1 MFIYQKF
8 KDKKNSQNDL
18 NIKLKIYEIKYEKS
32 NEELNLMKIIDIPS
46 DKFIVFFDEIN
57 TSTAIGLISEI
68 LCNRTCRG
76 KLLPN
81 NLVFVSAWNPY
92 KKKYKDSTNYGLVY
106 KPLYIN
112 KYLVYNVL
120 PLPYNL
126 IY

>member
-18 NIKLKIYEIKYEKS
+18 NIKIKNLKTKYEKLK
-32 NEELNLMKIIDIPS
+32 EKLNSMKIIDIPS
-46 DKFIVFFDEIN
+46 EKFIIFFDEIN

-81 NLVFVSAWNPY
+81 NLVFVSA
-92 KKKYKDSTNYGLVY
+92 
-106 KPLYIN
+106 
-112 KYLVYNVL
+112 
-120 PLPYNL
+120 
-126 IY
+126 

>member
-81 NLVFVSAWNPY
+81 NLVFVSACNPY

>member
-81 NLVFVSAWNPY
+81 NLVFVSA
-92 KKKYKDSTNYGLVY
+92 
-106 KPLYIN
+106 
-112 KYLVYNVL
+112 
-120 PLPYNL
+120 
-126 IY
+126 